1 MNVAGGPI
9 GIIMETRH
17 SLSGFPGCSTNGCLF
32 MPLCQGPAQPPP
44 CARNIIFHLK
54 LENLVPAAMFKYF
67 CGLTA
72 HHMHSI
78 FLKIVLSVMTVI
90 CGGMCPAIRQH
101 HGACYTRCMAYL
113 RRPVPSFNFNF
124 FLYVGTVGLDC
135 FDTQV
140 QFFRDLACFAPLADN
155 QKNSE
160 FPVTQK
166 TY

>member
-90 CGGMCPAIRQH
+90 CGGHVSGNQAASWGVLYSLYGVFEKAGAI
-101 HGACYTRCMAYL
+101 
-113 RRPVPSFNFNF
+113 
-124 FLYVGTVGLDC
+124 
-135 FDTQV
+135 V
-140 QFFRDLACFAPLADN
+140 QFQLFPLCGN
-155 QKNSE
+155 GR
-160 FPVTQK
+160 TRLL
-166 TY
+166 